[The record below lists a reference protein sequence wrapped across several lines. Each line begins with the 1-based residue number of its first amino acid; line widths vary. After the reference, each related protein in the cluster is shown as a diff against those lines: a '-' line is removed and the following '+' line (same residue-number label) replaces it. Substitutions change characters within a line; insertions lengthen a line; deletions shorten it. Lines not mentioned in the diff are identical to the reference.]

1 MRVCVFIET
10 FEIFMYM
17 KTIREFM
24 LRPWIYLII
33 LLLGIFLKFYQID
46 YRYFWFD
53 EVSTIIQ
60 TSGVSGKEYKEK
72 LPVNELKNISYYHD
86 LLHLNKQ
93 NYTIGYQLK
102 GQWNTPNLNP
112 LHYAILT
119 FWHRIAGDRDINYR
133 FFNVFIFLLILPLL
147 FYLAKLLFK
156 SNLAGWIAIS
166 ILSVNGFFQYY
177 TFEARY
183 NTLCLFLIILNQI
196 MFLKAV
202 KVSGYLWWAGYL
214 ISGILCLYSSFILGL
229 VFVAHFVYILFF
241 ERKVFIPY
249 IISSIVIF
257 LGYLPWLISIINHH
271 DQIFKSLAWH
281 GTYGVNQNIFTLIFA
296 QFYFVSYS
304 FDLLDNYLLQVS
316 MFVNHSLAG
325 NYTFFIVNL
334 SIIALLIYS
343 AIYTYKKGER
353 KLFVIILLLIIPQFL
368 FFLITD
374 LVRKTGMSLIPRYNI
389 LSILGFILFLVFLF
403 KEKILKGSYFFIGI
417 FILLVTMGIT
427 TSFYLADKYAVNMS
441 QSDINNSALLSR
453 SNNSLL
459 ISDMKTLFQ
468 GGGSAASILAFTNA
482 CKSDKIDVLRVT
494 TDIQNIKEYFDS
506 SAYNHIYVLN
516 ASQKLINNLKSQLG
530 EKMDSL
536 ALEGFKNEWQIKF

>member
-1 MRVCVFIET
+1 
-10 FEIFMYM
+10 M
-17 KTIREFM
+17 KTIQEFM

-33 LLLGIFLKFYQID
+33 VLLGIFLKFYNIE
-46 YRYFWFD
+46 YRYFWYD
-53 EVSTIIQ
+53 EVSTVTQ
-60 TSGVSGKEYKEK
+60 TSGVSYNEK
-72 LPVNELKNISYYHD
+72 IPLNELKNISYYHD
-86 LLHLNKQ
+86 LFHLNKQ
-93 NYTIGYQLK
+93 GYTIGNQLK

-119 FWHRIAGDRDINYR
+119 FWHRIAGDRDIHYR
-133 FFNVFIFLLILPLL
+133 FFNVLIFLLLLPCL

-196 MFLKAV
+196 MFLKAI

-214 ISGILCLYSSFILGL
+214 ITGILCLYSSFILGL
-229 VFVAHFVYILFF
+229 IFVAHFIYILFF

-249 IISSIVIF
+249 LISSLVIF

-281 GTYGVNQNIFTLIFA
+281 ETFGTNQNIFTLIFA

-304 FDLLDNYLLQVS
+304 FVLLDNYLLQVG
-316 MFVNHSLAG
+316 MLVNHNLAG
-325 NYTFFIVNL
+325 NYTFFIINL
-334 SIIALLIYS
+334 IIIALLIFS

-353 KLFVIILLLIIPQFL
+353 KLFVFILLFIIPQFL
-368 FFLITD
+368 LFLISD
-374 LVRKTGMSLIPRYNI
+374 LVRKTGMSLILRYNI
-389 LSILGFILFLVFLF
+389 LNIIGFILFLVFLF
-403 KEKILKGSYFFIGI
+403 KEKIIKGSYLFIGI
-417 FILLVTMGIT
+417 FILLVTLGIT
-427 TSFYLADKYAVNMS
+427 TDFYMADNYAHNMY

-453 SNNSLL
+453 SDNSLL

-468 GGGSAASILAFTNA
+468 GGGSVAASIPSILAFTNA
-482 CKSDKIDVLRVT
+482 CKSDKIDILRVKP
-494 TDIQNIKEYFDS
+494 DIQNIKEYFDS
-506 SAYNHIYVLN
+506 TAYNHIYVLN
-516 ASQKLINNLKSQLG
+516 ASQKLINNLKSQFG

>member
-1 MRVCVFIET
+1 
-10 FEIFMYM
+10 M
-17 KTIREFM
+17 KTIQEFM

-33 LLLGIFLKFYQID
+33 VLLGIFLKFYKID
-46 YRYFWFD
+46 YRYFWYD
-53 EVSTIIQ
+53 EVSTITQ
-60 TSGVSGKEYKEK
+60 TSGVSSNEYKEK
-72 LPVNELKNISYYHD
+72 LPLNELKNISYYHD

-93 NYTIGYQLK
+93 NYTIGAQLK

-112 LHYAILT
+112 LHYAVLV

-133 FFNVFIFLLILPLL
+133 LFNVLIFLLILPLL

-202 KVSGYLWWAGYL
+202 KGSGYLWWTGYL
-214 ISGILCLYSSFILGL
+214 ISGILCLYASFLLGL
-229 VFVAHFVYILFF
+229 IFIAHLVYMVFY
-241 ERKVFIPY
+241 ERKIFIPY

-257 LGYLPWLISIINHH
+257 LGYLPWLISIFNHH

-281 GTYGVNQNIFTLIFA
+281 EPYGVNQNILTLIFA

-304 FDLLDNYLLQVS
+304 FDLLDNYLEQVN
-316 MFVNHSLAG
+316 MFINHHFAD
-325 NYTFFIVNL
+325 NYIFFMVNL
-334 SIIALLIYS
+334 FIIALLIYS
-343 AIYTYKKGER
+343 AIYTHKKGER
-353 KLFVIILLLIIPQFL
+353 KLFVFILLFIIPQF
-368 FFLITD
+368 FCFLITD
-374 LVRKTGMSLIPRYNI
+374 LVRNTGMSLIPRYNI
-389 LSILGFILFLVFLF
+389 LNIIGFILLLVFLF
-403 KEKILKGSYFFIGI
+403 KDKILKGSFLYIGI
-417 FILLVTMGIT
+417 FILLVTLGIST
-427 TSFYLADKYAVNMS
+427 DFYMADKYAVNMYQSDIKNSTLLS
-441 QSDINNSALLSR
+441 QSD
-453 SNNSLL
+453 NSLL

-468 GGGSAASILAFTNA
+468 GGGHAASILTFTNA
-482 CKSDKIDVLRVT
+482 IKSDKVDILRVKS
-494 TDIQNIKEYFDS
+494 DIQNIKEYFDCT
-506 SAYNHIYVLN
+506 AYNHIYVLN

>member
-1 MRVCVFIET
+1 
-10 FEIFMYM
+10 M
-17 KTIREFM
+17 KTIQEFM

-33 LLLGIFLKFYQID
+33 VLLGVFLKFYQID
-46 YRYFWFD
+46 YRYFWYD
-53 EVSTIIQ
+53 EVSTITQ
-60 TSGVSGKEYKEK
+60 TSGVSGKEYIEK
-72 LPVNELKNISYYHD
+72 LPLNELKNISYYHD

-93 NYTIGYQLK
+93 GYTIGSQLK

-112 LHYAILT
+112 LHYAVLV

-133 FFNVFIFLLILPLL
+133 LFNVFIFLLILPLL

-183 NTLCLFLIILNQI
+183 NILCLFLIILNQI

-202 KVSGYLWWAGYL
+202 KVSGYLWWTGYL

-249 IISSIVIF
+249 LISSIAIF

-316 MFVNHSLAG
+316 MFVNHRLAG
-325 NYTFFIVNL
+325 NYTFFILNL

-343 AIYTYKKGER
+343 AIYTYKNGER
-353 KLFVIILLLIIPQFL
+353 KLFIFILLFIIPQFL
-368 FFLITD
+368 YFLIAD

-389 LSILGFILFLVFLF
+389 LSIIGFILFLVFLF
-403 KEKILKGSYFFIGI
+403 NEKMFKGSYSFIGI
-417 FILLVTMGIT
+417 FVLLVTMGIT
-427 TSFYLADKYAVNMS
+427 TDFYMANKYIAVGWET
-441 QSDINNSALLSR
+441 DIKNSALLSK
-453 SNNSLL
+453 SDNSLL

-468 GGGSAASILAFTNA
+468 GGGSAPSILAFTNA
-482 CKSDKIDVLRVT
+482 CKSDKIDILRVKP
-494 TDIQNIKEYFDS
+494 DVKNIRGYFDS
-506 SAYNHIYVLN
+506 TAYKQIYVLN

-530 EKMDSL
+530 EKMDSITMK
-536 ALEGFKNEWQIKF
+536 GFKNEWQIKF